1 MVENLRKMQEMRA
14 QIQAQIKLAE
24 TLRKLNENAG
34 SVHWTF
40 YYTSVMELF
49 IIEMNNL
56 EIGVNISEDLD
67 QLRMNLNK
75 LKKSNLG
82 EELADIEIEKLDWIE
97 DNKKM
102 KAFIIYETSL

>member
-1 MVENLRKMQEMRA
+1 
-14 QIQAQIKLAE
+14 
-24 TLRKLNENAG
+24 
-34 SVHWTF
+34 
-40 YYTSVMELF
+40 
-49 IIEMNNL
+49 MNNL
-56 EIGVNISEDLD
+56 EIGVNISDDLD
-67 QLRMNLNK
+67 QLRRNLNK

>member
-1 MVENLRKMQEMRA
+1 
-14 QIQAQIKLAE
+14 
-24 TLRKLNENAG
+24 
-34 SVHWTF
+34 
-40 YYTSVMELF
+40 MELF

>member
-1 MVENLRKMQEMRA
+1 MQEMRA
-14 QIQAQIKLAE
+14 QIQAQMKLAE

-34 SVHWTF
+34 SAHSTF
-40 YYTSVMELF
+40 CYRIVMEFF

-56 EIGVNISEDLD
+56 DIGVNISDDLD
-67 QLRMNLNK
+67 QLRRNLNK

-82 EELADIEIEKLDWIE
+82 EGLADIEIEKLDWME